1 MSPIIALA
9 IKDIRLLFRNRG
21 RIFFTFIWPIIVT
34 VLFGFAFGGGSSGSG
49 KVKVA
54 LVDEDQTDASRAFA
68 TALGDS
74 FTLSPMARTDAENAV
89 RRGQQT
95 GYIVLTKGFGTAAER
110 M

>member
-74 FTLSPMARTDAENAV
+74 FTLRDRKSTV
-89 RRGQQT
+89 
-95 GYIVLTKGFGTAAER
+95 
-110 M
+110 